1 MAERAEYLTSVKSSI
16 YGTNRQGDLV
26 EEFALHVG
34 ERS

>member
-26 EEFALHVG
+26 EFALHVG